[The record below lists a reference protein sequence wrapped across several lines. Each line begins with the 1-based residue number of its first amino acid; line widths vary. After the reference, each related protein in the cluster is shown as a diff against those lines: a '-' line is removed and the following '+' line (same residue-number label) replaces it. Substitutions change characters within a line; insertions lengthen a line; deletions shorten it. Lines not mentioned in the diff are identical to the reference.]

1 MKGEEVVITAA
12 IRSPIG
18 SFGGVFRE
26 MRAPELAVPVMKA
39 LIDRT
44 GIDPG
49 IIDDVIWGCAYQR
62 VRDEAN
68 IARVA
73 AIRAGI
79 PHTVP
84 GVTVQR
90 VCTSA
95 MWAIVSGIQAI
106 RLGDAEVILAGGVES
121 MSTVPFTVDGM
132 RWGSRLGHMEINDAL
147 WDGLTR
153 LGIGPSMGITAENLA
168 ERCRISR
175 EEQDEFALRSHRFA
189 VKANHEGRIN
199 EEIVPIQVPQ
209 KRGGTL
215 IVEKDEGPRADT
227 SLEKLSQLKP
237 VFKKEGT
244 VTAGNSSSMND
255 GAAGV
260 LLMSR
265 RKAEELGMPPMA
277 RIVSYGVAGVDPDI
291 MGVGPVPATQKALKM
306 ANLELKDIDLIEV
319 NEAFA
324 VQYLAVEKELGLNRE
339 ITNVNGG
346 GISLGHPVGATGCR
360 ILVTL
365 LYEMARRRA
374 KFGLATLCGGGGVGM
389 ALIVE
394 RIESTLL

>member
-1 MKGEEVVITAA
+1 
-12 IRSPIG
+12 
-18 SFGGVFRE
+18 
-26 MRAPELAVPVMKA
+26 
-39 LIDRT
+39 
-44 GIDPG
+44 
-49 IIDDVIWGCAYQR
+49 
-62 VRDEAN
+62 
-68 IARVA
+68 
-73 AIRAGI
+73 
-79 PHTVP
+79 
-84 GVTVQR
+84 
-90 VCTSA
+90 
-95 MWAIVSGIQAI
+95 
-106 RLGDAEVILAGGVES
+106 
-121 MSTVPFTVDGM
+121 
-132 RWGSRLGHMEINDAL
+132 MEINDAL

-168 ERCRISR
+168 ERYRISR

-324 VQYLAVEKELGLNRE
+324 AQYLAVEKELGLNRE

-365 LYEMARRRA
+365 LYEIARRRA